1 MTSIAQRARMNE
13 SPTQPAI
20 TPRNVISST
29 DSLLGPPTSPLPG
42 SGPTTPTLLPAP
54 PTYHSNLTPAI
65 YRLKAAYP
73 FLFLTA
79 DRQSAFALK
88 GIDRVR
94 LDFNRGT
101 GEFVVTNRSGPRG
114 DQDTEPRA
122 LIGGQALASISDGVM
137 KDLIRQLDTECR
149 KNQFLFHRS
158 IFTID
163 AILSTFAHYQLSPV
177 DMIRLRATALNYHAD
192 FQNKFLWKGLLPWCK
207 DFVVDNG
214 RAMELAHQNL
224 MDVAIAR
231 ELRAILLPQLTK
243 PTYEACWRFVADLLP
258 WERNFMD
265 KSSTQFFYI
274 RLVFTTLTPLI
285 FQLIS
290 KEKELNVDTPQ
301 GAGLKQDLTMRNT
314 IREVY
319 KDLCYE
325 NRFQHV
331 EKEIFKWTEVSAKRR
346 RVADVDRT
354 LEEHI
359 WDDEEAPPPPPGAVA
374 RPAVPA
380 LFPPSVT
387 TPGGLSSRGQTP
399 DSVFS

>member
-1 MTSIAQRARMNE
+1 MSTLHPILSLVHL
-13 SPTQPAI
+13 QPV
-20 TPRNVISST
+20 RWLVC
-29 DSLLGPPTSPLPG
+29 

-54 PTYHSNLTPAI
+54 PAYHSNLAPAI
-65 YRLKAAYP
+65 YRLKAGHP
-73 FLFLTA
+73 FLFLTV
-79 DRQSAFALK
+79 DRRSAFSLK

-101 GEFVVTNRSGPRG
+101 GELVATNRSDPR
-114 DQDTEPRA
+114 DNQDMEPRA
-122 LIGGQALASISDGVM
+122 LISGQARASISDGMM

-158 IFTID
+158 IFAID
-163 AILSTFAHYQLSPV
+163 AILATFANYQLSPI
-177 DMIRLRATALNYHAD
+177 DLIKLRATALNYHAD

-207 DFVVDNG
+207 DFIVDNG
-214 RAMELAHQNL
+214 RAMELAHQN
-224 MDVAIAR
+224 MKNVAIAR
-231 ELRAILLPQLTK
+231 ELRRILLPQLTK
-243 PTYEACWRFVADLLP
+243 PTYEACWRFVADLLL
-258 WERNFMD
+258 WEQNFTD

-274 RLVFTTLTPLI
+274 RLVFTTLSPLI

-290 KEKELNVDTPQ
+290 KENELNVDTPQ
-301 GAGLKQDLTMRNT
+301 GVRLKQDLTMRNT

-325 NRFQHV
+325 KRFQHV
-331 EKEIFKWTEVSAKRR
+331 EKEIFKWIEVSAKRR

-354 LEEHI
+354 LEEYI
-359 WDDEEAPPPPPGAVA
+359 WDDEEAPPPPPEAVA

-387 TPGGLSSRGQTP
+387 ATGDLSSRGQTP
-399 DSVFS
+399 DS